1 MAGQVRVVD
10 KLSEHLEHY
19 LELRRSVGF
28 KLEEHA
34 RVLPDFVRHAQ
45 GRGETTVHTQ
55 SVLSWAA
62 GASSERQ
69 VARRIS
75 MVRGFAR
82 YLVAFDPAT
91 EIPGRGLVPDAV
103 VRSIPHI
110 YTDAEIAV
118 LMELALA
125 LRPEAFGATMSTL
138 IGLMA
143 ATGLRPAEAW
153 RLDDEHVDLTK
164 HQLSVW
170 HSKSGRSR
178 RLPLHPSTAEALI
191 RYSARRDRWHRHG
204 RDGAFFVS
212 ALGTRLTSRVVSG
225 AFREL
230 RTGAPIVTRAGR
242 RPARLGDLRHTF
254 AVSTLLSWHRAGVD
268 VERRLPV
275 LSAYLGHVNPKQ
287 TYWYLEATPELMALV
302 AERLEAAS
310 EAGR

>member
-1 MAGQVRVVD
+1 MD
-10 KLSEHLEHY
+10 DLSAHLDRY

-34 RVLPDFVRHAQ
+34 RVLPDFVSDVR
-45 GRGETTVHTQ
+45 GRGETTVRTH

-91 EIPGRGLVPDAV
+91 EVPGRGLVSDAV

-110 YTDAEIAV
+110 YTDAEISV
-118 LMELALA
+118 LMELALT

-138 IGLMA
+138 IGLLA

-178 RLPLHPSTAEALI
+178 RLPVHPSTAEALI
-191 RYSARRDRWHRHG
+191 RYSARRDRRHRHG

-212 ALGTRLTSRVVSG
+212 AARNPPDQPCGERGLP
-225 AFREL
+225 
-230 RTGAPIVTRAGR
+230 GAPNARTHRHAGR
-242 RPARLGDLRHTF
+242 PAPGAPRRPSPHLR
-254 AVSTLLSWHRAGVD
+254 RVD
-268 VERRLPV
+268 
-275 LSAYLGHVNPKQ
+275 A
-287 TYWYLEATPELMALV
+287 ALV
-302 AERLEAAS
+302 AP
-310 EAGR
+310 GRG